1 MPCVLVVEDQAKL
14 LKTIGKGLESNGYDV
29 LLTTRGDE
37 AVVLATRA
45 TVDAVILDL
54 MLPGLPGMTVLR
66 QLREGGFSKPILIL
80 TALDSVEDRV
90 QGLDEGADDYLVK
103 PFAFAE
109 LLARLRVMLRRD
121 PIERQSILRAADL
134 EMNRISNRVT
144 RGGGVLDLTTRE
156 YQLLE
161 YLLRHKNE
169 PVTREMIAADV
180 WKEKTA
186 SMTNV
191 IDVYINALRR
201 KIERPEWPPL
211 IHTVRGVGYV
221 IRSAAADEP
230 AKG

>member
-14 LKTIGKGLESNGYDV
+14 LNTLGRGLEANGYDV
-29 LLTTRGDE
+29 LLTARGDE
-37 AVVLATRA
+37 ALVLATRA

-54 MLPGLPGMTVLR
+54 MIPGLSGMTLLR
-66 QLREGGFSKPILIL
+66 RLREGGFAKPILIL

-109 LLARLRVMLRRD
+109 LLARLRVMLRRE
-121 PIERQSILRAADL
+121 PIERLSILRAENL
-134 EMNRISNRVT
+134 EMNRIANRVT
-144 RGGGVLDLTTRE
+144 RGGVVLDLTARE

-161 YLLRHKNE
+161 YLLLHKNE
-169 PVTREMIAADV
+169 PVTRGMIAADV
-180 WKEKTA
+180 WKEKAA

-191 IDVYINALRR
+191 IEVYINALRK

-211 IHTVRGVGYV
+211 IRTVRGVGYE
-221 IRSAAADEP
+221 IRCAPADEIDTP
-230 AKG
+230 